1 MCRAPAPRS
10 VPRPPAPFPG
20 PRRGVVSCHPEAR
33 RSPRR
38 QGPAKV
44 PPLRAG
50 EETGPGPPCPAPEHP
65 LLVGAGVCEG
75 PARTPGRRGASPC
88 GRPEGR
94 SATALLPSSR
104 KDRKRRRGVP
114 RPAAR
119 STSGAGD
126 GRRGRQPPPGA
137 EGRTASPRQRVG
149 CREPCGAQE
158 HWAQGHGDQV
168 QTCALPPWPSP
179 TCCTPARA
187 ALRPS
192 LPVLD
197 SATPR
202 VPPPVATG
210 TQGGKVWPGQ
220 ADPRG
225 LVLGVTH
232 PVASTLAGGGGPN
245 GAGPASPT
253 ESPEGVPGSARPGT
267 RTSPTGWPR
276 SPSARTLALSP
287 DGPGVHS
294 GIAGASDV
302 APAITRHLLSGQ
314 TFPNGDAARA
324 TALRRP

>member
-1 MCRAPAPRS
+1 MPGSRAPTAGGGGCVRGPGTDAREEGS
-10 VPRPPAPFPG
+10 EPVRPPG
-20 PRRGVVSCHPEAR
+20 
-33 RSPRR
+33 R
-38 QGPAKV
+38 Q
-44 PPLRAG
+44 
-50 EETGPGPPCPAPEHP
+50 
-65 LLVGAGVCEG
+65 VGAGSAPFLTERQEAKAGGSPGPLHGPRLG
-75 PARTPGRRGASPC
+75 PAM
-88 GRPEGR
+88 
-94 SATALLPSSR
+94 
-104 KDRKRRRGVP
+104 
-114 RPAAR
+114 
-119 STSGAGD
+119 AG
-126 GRRGRQPPPGA
+126 GGA

-192 LPVLD
+192 LPILD

-253 ESPEGVPGSARPGT
+253 EPPEGVPGSARPGT
-267 RTSPTGWPR
+267 RTSPPGWPR
-276 SPSARTLALSP
+276 SPSARTRTLSP

-324 TALRRP
+324 TALQCP

>member
-1 MCRAPAPRS
+1 MSPRGTEESEAPR
-10 VPRPPAPFPG
+10 P
-20 PRRGVVSCHPEAR
+20 
-33 RSPRR
+33 R
-38 QGPAKV
+38 QGPPAESRGGDRSRPTV
-44 PPLRAG
+44 PGSRAPTAG
-50 EETGPGPPCPAPEHP
+50 GGGCVRGPRTDAREEGSEPVRP
-65 LLVGAGVCEG
+65 
-75 PARTPGRRGASPC
+75 PGRQVGD
-88 GRPEGR
+88 G
-94 SATALLPSSR
+94 SAPFLTERQEAKAGGPQA
-104 KDRKRRRGVP
+104 RRTVHVW
-114 RPAAR
+114 
-119 STSGAGD
+119 AGD

-267 RTSPTGWPR
+267 RTSPPGWPR